1 MNGTLMKD
9 FTREEVVEALKA
21 IRNLKAPG
29 PDWLPTLFYKEF

>member
-9 FTREEVVEALKA
+9 FTCEEVVEAPKA

-29 PDWLPTLFYKEF
+29 PDWLPALFYKEF